1 MWIKVE
7 TLHAVSGDAKWCDQR
22 EKKSPSVIPPLARS
36 LRFPSSVLRL
46 SRLALASD
54 RVLLQHL

>member
-1 MWIKVE
+1 MP
-7 TLHAVSGDAKWCDQR
+7 LGPLPPLGAPGPALRSPPAPF
-22 EKKSPSVIPPLARS
+22 SPSVIPPLARS